1 MGSNK
6 TRKPQ
11 DEELIRLI
19 QAKKGN
25 IQDIANAFSPKVSR
39 QTVYNWIEKSK
50 KLSAELAQ
58 AKESLLDFAESQMH
72 LLIQGVPK
80 FKRDKNGEFVLTKN
94 KEKIF
99 DGFVV
104 PPNPNLIQF
113 YLKTQGKS
121 RGYVEK
127 NELEVKHQIY
137 EVDFSESE
145 K

>member
-6 TRKPQ
+6 TKKPA
-11 DEELIRLI
+11 DEALIRLI
-19 QAKKGN
+19 HAKKGN
-25 IQDIANAFSPKVSR
+25 VQEIANAISPPVSR

-58 AKESLLDFAESQMH
+58 AKEALLDFTESQMH

-80 FKRDKNGEFVLTKN
+80 FVRDKNGDFVLNKN

-99 DGFVV
+99 DGFIV

-113 YLKTQGKS
+113 YLKTQGKT

-127 NELEVKHQIY
+127 SELDIKHQVY
-137 EVDFSESE
+137 EVDFSEPE